1 MDSHR
6 SIIER
11 IKEQGLLP
19 LYYNADKD
27 VCIAVAHALYNA
39 GVRIIEFTNRGK
51 MALEN
56 FKALKAER
64 DASMKDLMLGIGT
77 IGNAHEAN
85 AFMDA
90 GADFLVSPFFEAD
103 VADAAYIRKV
113 LWIPGCMTPTEI
125 HHAKNAGCN
134 FIKLFPGNVLEPSFV
149 QAIKELFQGID
160 MMPTGGVETDKE
172 NLTAWFE
179 AGVCAVGM
187 GSKLVSKKLME
198 SKDYETIEKT
208 TRKVLK
214 RIAAIKK

>member
-1 MDSHR
+1 MDSHQ

-27 VCIAVAHALYNA
+27 VCIRVAHALYNA

-64 DASMKDLMLGIGT
+64 DSLMKDLMLGIGT
-77 IGNAHEAN
+77 IGNAQDAN

-90 GADFLVSPFFEAD
+90 GADFLVSPFFDAG

-134 FIKLFPGNVLEPSFV
+134 FIKLFPGNVLQPSFV
-149 QAIKELFQGID
+149 QAVKELFPGID
-160 MMPTGGVETDKE
+160 LMPTGGVEIDKE
-172 NLTAWFE
+172 NLSAWFD

-198 SKDYETIEKT
+198 TKDYETIEKT

>member
-1 MDSHR
+1 MDSHQ

-27 VCIAVAHALYNA
+27 VCIRVAHALYNA

-64 DASMKDLMLGIGT
+64 DSLMKDLMLGIGT
-77 IGNAHEAN
+77 IGNAQDAN

-90 GADFLVSPFFEAD
+90 GADFLVSPFFDAD

-134 FIKLFPGNVLEPSFV
+134 FIKLFPGNVLQPSFV
-149 QAIKELFQGID
+149 QAVKELFPGID
-160 MMPTGGVETDKE
+160 LMPTGGVEIDKE
-172 NLTAWFE
+172 NLSAWFD

-198 SKDYETIEKT
+198 TKDYETIEKT